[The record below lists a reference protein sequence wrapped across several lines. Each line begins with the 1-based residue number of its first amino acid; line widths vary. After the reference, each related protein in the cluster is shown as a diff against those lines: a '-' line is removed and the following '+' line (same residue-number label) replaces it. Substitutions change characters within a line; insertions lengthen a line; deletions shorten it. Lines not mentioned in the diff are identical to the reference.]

1 MRRMRIYY
9 LSMAVLVI
17 AFQGVFTSSFA
28 ADSRKTES
36 GKTQVVAKINKREI
50 TISDLR
56 GEMARAGIAPN
67 SPDAER
73 IALENIVSRVL
84 LTDAARDANLH
95 RRPEALRRMATAQE
109 QALADLYLT
118 TASAPPEPTRDE
130 IEDYIVNNPAL
141 FGQRRVYDFSVMSL
155 PTSDFDEQRLTPLF
169 DESKDFTALSS
180 ALVKARVEAF
190 VTPATQASSAF
201 PKAIRQQLGV
211 YDVRDNI
218 VIKGEARTQIM
229 KIMRVRSVPVSV
241 AEAPA
246 IARAAILNERAQR
259 RADSLL
265 ASLKK
270 KSTLSYYRKS
280 AAPKPSLEKGR

>member
-1 MRRMRIYY
+1 MRRMRIYFSGAAI
-9 LSMAVLVI
+9 LAI
-17 AFQGVFTSSFA
+17 ALHGFVTPTFA
-28 ADSRKTES
+28 AEGRKAES
-36 GKTQVVAKINKREI
+36 GKTQIVAKINKREI

-118 TASAPPEPTRDE
+118 TASAPPEPTRAE
-130 IEDYIVNNPAL
+130 IEDYIADNPGL
-141 FGQRRVYDFSVMSL
+141 FGQRRVYDFSVLSL
-155 PTSDFDEQRLTPLF
+155 PTAAFDEKKLTPLF
-169 DESKDFTALSS
+169 DESKDFAALSA
-180 ALVKARVEAF
+180 ALVQAGVEAF

-211 YDVRDNI
+211 YHVRDNI
-218 VIKGEARTQIM
+218 VIKGESQTQIM
-229 KIMRVRSVPVSV
+229 KIMRVRSAPVSA

-259 RADSLL
+259 RADGLL
-265 ASLKK
+265 ASLKR

-280 AAPKPSLEKGR
+280 AAPKPFLEKGR